1 MLRLVADLGLE
12 SELVA
17 SNPKLPRFVY
27 ADDNLFALPADL
39 PKLLSPVALIRAGI
53 GVLLPVAKSSDTDE
67 TVASFI
73 TRVLGEEVL
82 SKVVDPFVSTVYTGG
97 CVRRRCHFPAAYH
110 FTTVLQLLYYCFTT
124 VSRQATRRPCPFNQ
138 CFPP

>member
-1 MLRLVADLGLE
+1 MLRLVADLGIE
-12 SELVA
+12 AELVA

-97 CVRRRCHFPAAYH
+97 CVRRHCRLPAAYH
-110 FTTVLQLLYYCFTT
+110 FTTVLQLLYYSFTI
-124 VSRQATRRPCPFNQ
+124 VSLQATRRPCPFNQ